1 MKKLEW
7 FVIKPRSKLGKF
19 LDRHDLT
26 QEEVSKVSG
35 VSKSTLSRLC
45 KGNAF
50 HPSFKNQNKLINT
63 LRKLTGENINHTD
76 FWT

>member
-1 MKKLEW
+1 MAWEW
-7 FVIKPRSKLGKF
+7 LSIKPRSKLGKF

-26 QEEVSKVSG
+26 QEKVSKVSG

-50 HPSFKNQNKLINT
+50 HPSFKNQNKIIT
-63 LRKLTGENINHTD
+63 ALRKLTGKNIDPTD
-76 FWT
+76 FWI